1 MREWIT
7 RVMTAAILS
16 ALLELLAPEGKMRRY
31 VSFAIASLLLI
42 VLLSPLGELRYDL
55 ADLGSLFEGI
65 ESEDGLNGE
74 AADNAVL
81 SLAETALAEHIA
93 DRFSLALSEIS
104 LELFYGAGQG
114 ELCLRLL
121 LPPDA
126 PLEAIASYLKNETS
140 LVCEVSFK

>member
-1 MREWIT
+1 
-7 RVMTAAILS
+7 MTAAILS

>member
-1 MREWIT
+1 
-7 RVMTAAILS
+7 MTAAILS

-42 VLLSPLGELRYDL
+42 VLLSPLGDLRYDF

-74 AADNAVL
+74 AADDAVL

-93 DRFSLALSEIS
+93 DRFSLDLSEIS

>member
-1 MREWIT
+1 
-7 RVMTAAILS
+7 MTAAILS

-65 ESEDGLNGE
+65 ASEDGLNGE
-74 AADNAVL
+74 AADDAVL

-126 PLEAIASYLKNETS
+126 PLEAIASYLEKETS

>member
-1 MREWIT
+1 
-7 RVMTAAILS
+7 MTAAILS

-74 AADNAVL
+74 AADDAVL

-93 DRFSLALSEIS
+93 DRFSLDLSEIS